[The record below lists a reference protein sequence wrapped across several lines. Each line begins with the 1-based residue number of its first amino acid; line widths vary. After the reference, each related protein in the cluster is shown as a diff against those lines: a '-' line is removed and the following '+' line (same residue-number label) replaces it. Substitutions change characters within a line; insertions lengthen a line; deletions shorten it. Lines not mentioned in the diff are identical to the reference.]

1 MPNVGV
7 AYRMRIEMEVEM
19 DGEFLIG
26 MALGVVGVFLGM
38 VFGLMITGGIRDRE
52 RVKRLRR
59 MMGGKNR

>member
-1 MPNVGV
+1 
-7 AYRMRIEMEVEM
+7 MRREMEVEM
-19 DGEFLIG
+19 DGWVLIG
-26 MALGVVGVFLGM
+26 MAIGIVGAVLGM

>member
-1 MPNVGV
+1 
-7 AYRMRIEMEVEM
+7 M